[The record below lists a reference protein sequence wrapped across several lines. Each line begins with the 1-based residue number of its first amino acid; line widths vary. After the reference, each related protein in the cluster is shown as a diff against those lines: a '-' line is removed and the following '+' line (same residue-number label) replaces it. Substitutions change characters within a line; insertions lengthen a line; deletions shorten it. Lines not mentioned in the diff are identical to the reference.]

1 VSASTGPTQRCWQA
15 GRRLAVAVF
24 GYAVAVVVWVLLQ
37 APLDEP
43 LLRLLAH
50 AGLVFAVLLAAALAA
65 SWWFLAAAIPILAVS
80 VISADGILAWAI
92 FGAIISAPVVLGGL
106 AAAIAAGRSAQRRG
120 VPAQTLAV
128 ATGSLICFAVGIGVL
143 DAIRTP
149 VDKHLGNPLIVDW
162 RKGTYEGIALRSS
175 TERLVDE
182 LGRPQKRGTNESA
195 EPIGEDYYDIGGPT
209 AFRTPGRGETKD
221 EALRY
226 KRRAFFATDGRIA
239 GWVTTSQRAETPE
252 GVGVG
257 DSRELIKQRY
267 PQANC
272 YTANE
277 GSEYVTFPLCEIRA
291 VCRGRLLAF
300 GGDPIKS
307 IWLIAETTTGW
318 GRCRRP
324 TQTNH
329 HPSG

>member
-1 VSASTGPTQRCWQA
+1 MSASAGPTERRWHA
-15 GRRLAVAVF
+15 GRRLSVAVA

-50 AGLVFAVLLAAALAA
+50 AALVFAVLLAAALAA

-92 FGAIISAPVVLGGL
+92 FGAVIAAPVVVGGL
-106 AAAIAAGRSAQRRG
+106 AAAIAAGRWARRRG

-128 ATGSLICFAVGIGVL
+128 ATGGVICFALGIGAL
-143 DAIRTP
+143 DAIRAP
-149 VDKHLGNPLIVDW
+149 VDKHPDNPLIVDW

-175 TERLVDE
+175 TERLVAK

-209 AFRTPGRGETKD
+209 AFRTPGRGETKN
-221 EALRY
+221 ETLRY
-226 KRRAFFATDGRIA
+226 KRRAFFASDGRIA

-318 GRCRRP
+318 GPCRRP

-329 HPSG
+329 HQPG

>member
-1 VSASTGPTQRCWQA
+1 MTASADPIERRWQA
-15 GRRLAVAVF
+15 GRRLAVAVV

-50 AGLVFAVLLAAALAA
+50 AALVFAVLLASALAA

-92 FGAIISAPVVLGGL
+92 FGAVIAAPVVLGGL

-128 ATGSLICFAVGIGVL
+128 STGGVICFALGIGAL
-143 DAIRTP
+143 DAIRAP
-149 VDKHLGNPLIVDW
+149 VDKDPENPLIVDW

-175 TERLVDE
+175 TERLVAK
-182 LGRPQKRGTNESA
+182 LGQPQKRGTNESA

-209 AFRTPGRGETKD
+209 SFRTPGRGPTKNET
-221 EALRY
+221 LRY
-226 KRRAFFATDGRIA
+226 KRRAFFATNGRIA
-239 GWVTTSQRAETPE
+239 GWVTTSDRAETPE

-300 GGDPIKS
+300 GGNPIKS
-307 IWLIAETTTGW
+307 IWLIAQTTPGW
-318 GRCRRP
+318 GPCRRP
-324 TQTNH
+324 TQTK
-329 HPSG
+329 PDQPG